1 MIIVDVIEQKR
12 DGRALTREHVACL
25 VEEARRGALKPYQVA
40 AFNVAVAVN
49 GLTESERDLLRG
61 LCQEA
66 GVPVDRLEVADIG
79 IDTPLYG
86 GRLEAPSRPYH
97 ALIRRKIAGD
107 VLSREEIGAFI
118 RGVADNTVRDEE
130 IAAFCMA
137 VYLQGMVQHEVLA
150 LTQSMLYSGEV
161 LQWED
166 LPGPAVDKHSTGG
179 VGDKVS
185 LPLTGVLV
193 ACGAYVPMISG
204 RGLGHTG
211 GTLDKLQS
219 IPGYR
224 IDLSPDEIRA
234 QMYDVHAVIT
244 GQTASLAP
252 ADRRMY
258 AIRDVTGS
266 VSSIPLITASILSKK
281 LAEGIEALV
290 LDVKVGSGAFMETR
304 EDAEALADSLA
315 RVGAAAGV
323 RVSALLTRMD
333 EPLGEAVG
341 NANEVAESVACLRGR
356 GPKDLENL
364 VLTLAAELLV
374 ATGLAGNRREGRRMA
389 KEAIRSGRALDA
401 FRRMV
406 VAQGGDGRVID
417 DPDLLPTAA
426 HTGVVVSRREGYLQR
441 VDARLVGKALI
452 VLGGGRR
459 VQEDEVDPSV
469 GIWQLR
475 KVGARLVVG
484 EIVLEVRAND
494 RARLDEAVA
503 MLKEAVQVGPVP
515 PPREPLVLSRKRR
528 KPPRPKAQR
537 G

>member
-1 MIIVDVIEQKR
+1 M
-12 DGRALTREHVACL
+12 
-25 VEEARRGALKPYQVA
+25 
-40 AFNVAVAVN
+40 
-49 GLTESERDLLRG
+49 
-61 LCQEA
+61 
-66 GVPVDRLEVADIG
+66 
-79 IDTPLYG
+79 
-86 GRLEAPSRPYH
+86 
-97 ALIRRKIAGD
+97 IRRKISGVPLSAG
-107 VLSREEIGAFI
+107 EIDGFI
-118 RGVADNTVRDEE
+118 QGVTDNSVRDEE

-137 VYLQGMVQHEVLA
+137 VYLRGMVQDEVLA
-150 LTQSMLYSGEV
+150 LTRAMLHSGEV
-161 LQWED
+161 LEWND

-224 IDLSPDEIRA
+224 IDLSPEEMRHN
-234 QMYDVHAVIT
+234 MHEVHAVIT

-290 LDVKVGSGAFMETR
+290 LDVKVGSGAFMETL
-304 EDAEALADSLA
+304 DAAERLADSLA
-315 RVGAAAGV
+315 RVGSAAGV

-333 EPLGEAVG
+333 EPLGVAIG
-341 NANEVAESVACLRGR
+341 NANEVAESVACLRGE
-356 GPKDLENL
+356 GPADLETL
-364 VLTLAAELLV
+364 VVALSAELLV
-374 ATGLAGNRREGRRMA
+374 DTGLASDLEAARKKAE
-389 KEAIRSGRALDA
+389 EAIRSGEALEA

-417 DPDLLPTAA
+417 DPGLLPAA
-426 HTGVVVSRREGYLQR
+426 SLKAVVAAPEDGYLER
-441 VDARLVGKALI
+441 VDARRVGKALI

-459 VQEDEVDPSV
+459 VQEDRVDPSV
-469 GIWQLR
+469 GIRQLR
-475 KVGARLVVG
+475 KVGTRITAGEPILEVAANDEARL
-484 EIVLEVRAND
+484 A
-494 RARLDEAVA
+494 EAVT
-503 MLKEAVQVGPVP
+503 MLEDAVRVGADAPGG
-515 PPREPLVLSRKRR
+515 RDLVLGRKRAGSR
-528 KPPRPKAQR
+528 ASDNAL
-537 G
+537 GY